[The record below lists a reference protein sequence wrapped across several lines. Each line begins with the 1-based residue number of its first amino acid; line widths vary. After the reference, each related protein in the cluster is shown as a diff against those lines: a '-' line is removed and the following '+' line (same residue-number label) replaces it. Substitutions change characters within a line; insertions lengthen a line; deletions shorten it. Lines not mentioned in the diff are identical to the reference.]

1 MTKYIRIKNGECS
14 FEITEDFDSAEK
26 AANPSNDGSNAE
38 VKIENIKLDFTTVK
52 KEHDG
57 RHQSAST
64 EAKGSSREETQEV
77 SGSQVQSK

>member
-14 FEITEDFDSAEK
+14 FEITEEFDSAEK

-57 RHQSAST
+57 KHQNASA

>member
-1 MTKYIRIKNGECS
+1 MTKYTRIKNGECS
-14 FEITEDFDSAEK
+14 FQITEDFDSAEK

-38 VKIENIKLDFTTVK
+38 VKIEKNKIDFTTEK

-64 EAKGSSREETQEV
+64 EAKGPSREETQEV

>member
-1 MTKYIRIKNGECS
+1 MTKYTRIKNGECS
-14 FEITEDFDSAEK
+14 FQIIEDFDSAEK

>member
-1 MTKYIRIKNGECS
+1 MTIYTRIKNGECS
-14 FEITEDFDSAEK
+14 FQITEDFDSVEK
-26 AANPSNDGSNAE
+26 AANPSNDGSNVE

-57 RHQSAST
+57 RDQSSSA

-77 SGSQVQSK
+77 SGSKVQSK

>member
-1 MTKYIRIKNGECS
+1 MTKYTRIKNGECS
-14 FEITEDFDSAEK
+14 FQITEEFDSAEK

-57 RHQSAST
+57 KHQNASA
-64 EAKGSSREETQEV
+64 EAKGSSREETSEV